1 MTQREITMTKA
12 KTALAAI
19 VIGLS
24 GVTVTAPAF
33 AEAGEAAAVTQE
45 AGYATSGDF
54 VRKSKRLK
62 GSWNVEQRGDKTF
75 IVFADDFR
83 AANGPDLKI
92 FLSPKSIA
100 DATGKN
106 AVDGSINIGELK
118 KTKGTQEYE
127 VPANINLADYGSVLV
142 HCEAYSVLWGGG
154 DL

>member
-1 MTQREITMTKA
+1 MTYL
-12 KTALAAI
+12 KTILAAAAIGVTGMAACAPALAQAQ
-19 VIGLS
+19 V
-24 GVTVTAPAF
+24 
-33 AEAGEAAAVTQE
+33 EASITQSVD
-45 AGYATSGDF
+45 YATSGDF

-62 GSWNVEQRGDKTF
+62 GSWTVEQRGEKTF

-100 DATGKN
+100 NATGKN

-127 VPANINLADYGSVLV
+127 VPAGINLADFGSVLV

>member
-1 MTQREITMTKA
+1 MKLTQA
-12 KTALAAI
+12 ALAAI
-19 VIGLS
+19 AISLTGITLA
-24 GVTVTAPAF
+24 APVQAQSTI
-33 AEAGEAAAVTQE
+33 AQQAA
-45 AGYATSGDF
+45 YSTSGEF
-54 VRKSKRLK
+54 VRKSKKLK
-62 GSWNVEQRGDKTF
+62 GSWSVVERDGKSF

-92 FLSPKSIA
+92 FLSPKSVA

-106 AVDGSINIGELK
+106 AVDGSLNIGELK

-127 VPANINLADYGSVLV
+127 VPAGVDLSQYGSVLV

>member
-1 MTQREITMTKA
+1 MTIT
-12 KTALAAI
+12 KTVLAALA
-19 VIGLS
+19 IGLS
-24 GVTVTAPAF
+24 GMAACAPAL
-33 AEAGEAAAVTQE
+33 AETQTSISIE
-45 AGYATSGDF
+45 QQVDYETSGDF

-62 GSWNVEQRGDKTF
+62 GSWTVEQRGEKTF
-75 IVFADDFR
+75 IVFSDDFR

-92 FLSPKSIA
+92 FLSPKSVS

-106 AVDGSINIGELK
+106 AVDGSLNIGELQ

-127 VPANINLADYGSVLV
+127 VPAGVDLSNYGSVLV

>member
-1 MTQREITMTKA
+1 MTYM
-12 KTALAAI
+12 KTILAAAA
-19 VIGLS
+19 IGLT
-24 GVTVTAPAF
+24 GMAACAPGLAQ
-33 AEAGEAAAVTQE
+33 AQIEASTSQSVD
-45 AGYATSGDF
+45 YATSGDF
-54 VRKSKRLK
+54 VRKAKRLK
-62 GSWNVEQRGDKTF
+62 GSWTIEQRGERTF

-100 DATGKN
+100 KATGKN

-127 VPANINLADYGSVLV
+127 VPAGINLADFGSVLV

>member
-1 MTQREITMTKA
+1 MNIA
-12 KTALAAI
+12 KTILAAAAIGMTGMAIGAPALAQANAE
-19 VIGLS
+19 
-24 GVTVTAPAF
+24 TA
-33 AEAGEAAAVTQE
+33 VVQE
-45 AGYATSGDF
+45 ASYETSGDF

-62 GSWNVEQRGDKTF
+62 GSWTVEQRDGKTF

-118 KTKGTQEYE
+118 NTKGTQEYE
-127 VPANINLADYGSVLV
+127 VPAGINLADYGSVLV

-154 DL
+154 NL

>member
-1 MTQREITMTKA
+1 MNIAQITLA
-12 KTALAAI
+12 ALA
-19 VIGLS
+19 IGLT
-24 GVTVTAPAF
+24 GMAACAPAM
-33 AEAGEAAAVTQE
+33 AETQGQASLTQSVDYE
-45 AGYATSGDF
+45 TSGDF

-62 GSWNVEQRGDKTF
+62 GSWDIVQRDGKTI

-92 FLSPKSIA
+92 FLSPKSVA

-106 AVDGSINIGELK
+106 AVDGSLNIGDLK
-118 KTKGTQEYE
+118 KTKGGQEYE
-127 VPANINLADYGSVLV
+127 VPAGINLADYGSVLV

>member
-1 MTQREITMTKA
+1 MNIA
-12 KTALAAI
+12 KTVLAAA

-24 GVTVTAPAF
+24 GMAACAPAL
-33 AEAGEAAAVTQE
+33 AQANIEASVVQE
-45 AGYATSGDF
+45 ASYATSGDF

-62 GSWNVEQRGDKTF
+62 GAWNVEQRDGKTF
-75 IVFADDFR
+75 IVFSDDFR

-127 VPANINLADYGSVLV
+127 VPAGINLADYGSVLV

>member
-1 MTQREITMTKA
+1 MARDGK
-12 KTALAAI
+12 K
-19 VIGLS
+19 
-24 GVTVTAPAF
+24 
-33 AEAGEAAAVTQE
+33 
-45 AGYATSGDF
+45 
-54 VRKSKRLK
+54 
-62 GSWNVEQRGDKTF
+62 F
-75 IVFADDFR
+75 IVFSDDFR

>member
-1 MTQREITMTKA
+1 MTLTK
-12 KTALAAI
+12 TILAAA
-19 VIGLS
+19 VIGLT
-24 GVTVTAPAF
+24 GMAACAPAL
-33 AEAGEAAAVTQE
+33 AQTQIEASISQSVD
-45 AGYATSGDF
+45 YASSGDF
-54 VRKSKRLK
+54 VRKSKKLK
-62 GSWNVEQRGDKTF
+62 GSWTVEQRGEKTF

-92 FLSPKSIA
+92 FLSPKSIG

-106 AVDGSINIGELK
+106 AVDGSLNIGELK

-127 VPANINLADYGSVLV
+127 VPAGINLADYGSVLV